1 MSSGAECRGP
11 SDCGPAE
18 NGLTCAYGAGGP
30 GYGTG
35 VCVPKSQVKEQIVCS
50 NDTHC
55 GMPGTGE
62 TWCCKKAPGAPTGV
76 CEDTRQCWNFNCKTV
91 ASGVKSKHVEHFD
104 ACVRAAVA
112 AGTGSTGYGEGL
124 YPAVNACMQECY
136 PGPSH
141 ANGNSSGSGGGGH
154 EISPLNKPQ
163 KLKHHYFHENTW
175 LTYSAYKF

>member
-1 MSSGAECRGP
+1 MKPTTKSILFSLSALPLAALLATG
-11 SDCGPAE
+11 
-18 NGLTCAYGAGGP
+18 CAK
-30 GYGTG
+30 TT
-35 VCVPKSQVKEQIVCS
+35 EQKV
-50 NDTHC
+50 
-55 GMPGTGE
+55 E
-62 TWCCKKAPGAPTGV
+62 QKADAAIATTA
-76 CEDTRQCWNFNCKTV
+76 DAMNTV

-141 ANGNSSGSGGGGH
+141 ANGNTSGSGGGGH